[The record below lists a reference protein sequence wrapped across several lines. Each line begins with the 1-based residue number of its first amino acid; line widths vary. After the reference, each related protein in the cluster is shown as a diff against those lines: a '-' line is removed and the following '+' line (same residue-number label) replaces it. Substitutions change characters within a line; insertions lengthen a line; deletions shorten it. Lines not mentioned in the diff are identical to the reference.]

1 MKFVALLASILL
13 MDKLSQR
20 IQNLSESA
28 TIAMSRRSREMRQ
41 QGLDVI
47 SLSLGEPD
55 FDTPDFIREAA
66 KKAVDEGYSHYPP
79 IPGYQDLR
87 EAISAKLKRDND
99 LDYGPSQIVIST
111 GAKQSLVNVIL
122 CTIDPGDEVLL
133 PAPYWVSYYDQIR
146 LAGGVPIVIPTAI
159 ENDFKVSKADLEK
172 HHSDKTKLL
181 IFSSPC
187 NPSGSVFSEED
198 LAGIAEYLRANPQVL
213 AISDEIYE
221 LINFK
226 GRHISLASFKDIKE
240 QVITVNGFSK
250 GFAMTGWRCGYIA
263 ASTEIATACTKMQG
277 QFTSAT
283 SGISQRA
290 ALAAIKAAPEEV
302 AYMKEAFLE
311 RREKVASLLKEIP
324 GFKTNVPE
332 GAFYFFPDVSAL
344 FGKKNGDKVIAN
356 ASDLCFYLL
365 EEALVALVP
374 GDAFGSPNCLRLSY
388 ASSLAELEEA
398 LSRIKTAVEKLE
410 DA

>member
-1 MKFVALLASILL
+1 

-28 TIAMSRRSREMRQ
+28 TIAMSRRSREMRE

-55 FDTPDFIREAA
+55 FETPDFIREAA
-66 KKAVDEGYSHYPP
+66 KQAIDEGYSHYPP
-79 IPGYQDLR
+79 VPGYQDLR
-87 EAISAKLKRDND
+87 QAIADKLKRDND
-99 LDYGPSQIVIST
+99 LDYKANQVVVST
-111 GAKQSLVNVIL
+111 GAKQALANVVL
-122 CTIDPGDEVLL
+122 CLINPGDEVLL
-133 PAPYWVSYYDQIR
+133 PAPYWVSYYEQIC
-146 LAGGVPIVIPTAI
+146 LAGGIPVEIPTAI
-159 ENDFKVSKADLEK
+159 ENDFKVTQADLEK
-172 HHSDKTKLL
+172 YHSDKTKLL

-187 NPSGSVFSEED
+187 NPSGSVFERED
-198 LAGIAEYLRANPQVL
+198 LAEIANYLKAHPDVF

-221 LINFK
+221 LINFSGK
-226 GRHISLASFKDIKE
+226 HQSLASFPEIYD

-263 ASTEIATACTKMQG
+263 APLEIAEACTKMQG

-290 ALAAIKAAPEEV
+290 ALAAIKADPRESTRE
-302 AYMKEAFLE
+302 MWEAFNE
-311 RREKVASLLKEIP
+311 RRHKVSQWLSEIP
-324 GFKTNVPE
+324 GFKTNMPQ
-332 GAFYFFPDVSAL
+332 GAFFFLPEVDQL
-344 FGKKNGDKVIAN
+344 FGKKAGDRIINDAG
-356 ASDLCFYLL
+356 DLCMYLL

-374 GDAFGSPNCLRLSY
+374 GDAFGNPNTIRLSY
-388 ASSLAELEEA
+388 ASSLEDLEKA
-398 LSRIKTAVEKLE
+398 LQRIKSAVEKLS